1 MHTGIISFANRIAFN
16 IKSNDIKDMIL
27 DKINRLYNIKI
38 IQKHYY
44 TLTNNNVNF
53 LNNNSYLCCLRSNG
67 NPYYVFFTLYNNV
80 PIIYYIDKKIHP
92 NYQKPRIILVKGLFD
107 ISLFNDT
114 LLDGEMIK
122 TYDNKWLFVIND
134 IISYKGEHLKKNL
147 EVRLE
152 ILYNLLENEYTPDE
166 LVDVCNYKIKTY
178 YHLNKNNIEKLI
190 NISKKINYSS
200 RGIYLWN
207 YNLNYKPI
215 LYNFNEENIINVIR
229 KIKDET
235 KFKTLDDTTISNAD
249 NDNDNDNDN
258 NKNNDNNNEKVIIDN
273 NKLEEDEMI
282 LWIAKTVDPDVY
294 NLYLKE
300 TLLNE
305 KSIGIANVSSLE
317 TSKMLRLAFKN
328 KNVSTLIKFK
338 CKFNKHFNKWKPLY
352 IIN

>member
-1 MHTGIISFANRIAFN
+1 MLF
-16 IKSNDIKDMIL
+16 
-27 DKINRLYNIKI
+27 
-38 IQKHYY
+38 
-44 TLTNNNVNF
+44 
-53 LNNNSYLCCLRSNG
+53 RS
-67 NPYYVFFTLYNNV
+67 
-80 PIIYYIDKKIHP
+80 
-92 NYQKPRIILVKGLFD
+92 
-107 ISLFNDT
+107 
-114 LLDGEMIK
+114 
-122 TYDNKWLFVIND
+122 
-134 IISYKGEHLKKNL
+134 SYKGEHLKKKNL

-152 ILYNLLENEYTPDE
+152 ILYNLLENEYIPDE

-235 KFKTLDDTTISNAD
+235 KFKTLDDTTISNTD
-249 NDNDNDNDN
+249 NNDN

-273 NKLEEDEMI
+273 NKLEEDEII
-282 LWIAKTVDPDVY
+282 LWISKTVDPDVY

>member
-27 DKINRLYNIKI
+27 EKIYRLYNIKI

-67 NPYYVFFTLYNNV
+67 NPYYVFFTLYNNL

-92 NYQKPRIILVKGLFD
+92 NYQKPRIILVRGLFD
-107 ISLFNDT
+107 RSLFNDT
-114 LLDGEMIK
+114 LFDGEMIK

-134 IISYKGEHLKKNL
+134 IISYKGEHLKKKNL
-147 EVRLE
+147 EERLE

-178 YHLNKNNIEKLI
+178 YHLNKNSIEELI
-190 NISKKINYSS
+190 NISKIINYSS

-215 LYNFNEENIINVIR
+215 LYNFNEENIINVVR

-235 KFKTLDDTTISNAD
+235 KFKTLHD
-249 NDNDNDNDN
+249 
-258 NKNNDNNNEKVIIDN
+258 NNDNENNNNLQKNENNNLVIIDN
-273 NKLEEDEMI
+273 NNLEDDEKI
-282 LWIAKTVDPDVY
+282 LWISKTVDPDVY

-300 TLLNE
+300 SLLND
-305 KSIGIANVSSLE
+305 KSFGIANVSSLE

-328 KNVSTLIKFK
+328 KNASTLIKFK
-338 CKFNKHFNKWKPLY
+338 CKFNQQFNKWKPLY